1 MPLSQNEFTSVETL
15 IQRDTSIVH
24 LRICWQEVAPGDL
37 RGLTMK
43 TGLNATLDPSR
54 RSSDA
59 QDFDT
64 AIRRKIVGQDDA
76 VEKVTEIY
84 QMFLAGLNPPGR
96 PIGNLL
102 FLGPTGSGK
111 TRVVEAVAEAL
122 FGDSRAIIKID
133 CAEFQHSHEI
143 AKLIG
148 SPPGYLGH
156 RETHPLLTQE
166 ALNQWHTDRLKLSLL
181 LFDEIEKASDALW
194 QLLLG
199 ILDKATLTLGDNRRV
214 DLSQCL
220 IVLTSNLGAGEMNE
234 LLNGNMGFAQPSA
247 VIDNTID
254 AKMNRAAV
262 DAARRK
268 FSPEFMNRIDKVVVF
283 KTLRSEHLEKILE
296 IELGLVQQRILQATG
311 NNQFVFSC
319 TASVK
324 AMLLREGTDFKYGAR
339 HLKRSIEK
347 NIVFPLANLV
357 ATAQVR
363 LGDFVRIDLNKE
375 GGMTFVKEA
384 EGALVP
390 ALLEKY
396 GPEFTASHSVKV
408 GRPARRDVA
417 ASGGPQLD
425 HK

>member
-1 MPLSQNEFTSVETL
+1 
-15 IQRDTSIVH
+15 
-24 LRICWQEVAPGDL
+24 
-37 RGLTMK
+37 MK
-43 TGLNATLDPSR
+43 TGLNAVLDPTRHSNE
-54 RSSDA
+54 A
-59 QDFDT
+59 LEFET
-64 AIRRKIVGQDDA
+64 TLRRKIVGQDPA
-76 VEKVTEIY
+76 VEKVAEIY

-96 PIGNLL
+96 PVGNLL

-111 TRVVEAVAEAL
+111 TRVVEAMAESL
-122 FGDSRAIIKID
+122 FGDAHACIKID

-166 ALNQWHTDRLKLSLL
+166 ALNQWHTEKLKLSIL

-214 DLSQCL
+214 DLSQCV
-220 IVLTSNLGAGEMNE
+220 IVMTSNLGAAEMNE
-234 LLNGNMGFAQPSA
+234 MIHGSMGFAQTPA
-247 VIDNTID
+247 EMD
-254 AKMNRAAV
+254 AKFDQKIDRTAV
-262 DAARRK
+262 EAARRK

-283 KTLRSEHLEKILE
+283 RMLRQEHLGQILE

-319 TASVK
+319 TLPVK
-324 AMLLREGTDFKYGAR
+324 QYLLREGTDLRYGAR
-339 HLKRSIEK
+339 HLKRAIER

-357 ATAQVR
+357 ATGQVK
-363 LGDFVRIDLNKE
+363 LGDFIRIDIGSNGNL
-375 GGMTFVKEA
+375 TFVKEA

-390 ALLEKY
+390 VLLERY
-396 GPEFTASHSVKV
+396 GPEATAQAAAATKS
-408 GRPARRDVA
+408 GRSAVA
-417 ASGGPQLD
+417 SRGRELGTAGE
-425 HK
+425 KK